1 MSIIQSLAD
10 VSRLHIQQIEEW
22 PMDPFNLARL
32 FVESECKDFQGRVT
46 LRYWRGEWYLYGPG
60 HYVKYTEQSI
70 RVMLTAF
77 IKIYIDSNHHVD
89 KQGVALKVTTAVVTN
104 ALQAL
109 APLVAVAE
117 TVEIPTWLGDDRQRQ
132 LVALKNWLVDL
143 GDLSTNELKVF
154 ENSPEWFSTVVLP
167 YDYDPTATCPR
178 WRQFVHEVMEGDQ
191 ERIALLQE
199 FCGYCFTP
207 DTQHQKFLVLE
218 GEGDNGKS
226 VTLEIL
232 THMIGEQNVSQV
244 PLELFGARFQLT
256 RSIGKL
262 ANICAE
268 VGELSTVAEGVL
280 KQFTGGDR
288 MYFDRKGIAGIE
300 CYPTAKLV
308 LATNSRPRFRD
319 RSQGIWRRMILLPF
333 RYTVP
338 PERKDRKL
346 VSKLKAELPGI
357 FLWALEGLKRLREN
371 GHFTEPA
378 ACREVLEEYRL
389 ESNPARVFLG
399 ENMTVGLGET
409 VRCADVYANY
419 VAWSKDSGFEALNA
433 AQFGKEVAKQ
443 FPSVKRMRATTKD
456 DRAWRYMGLGY
467 HTPVSAGALLFPGSS
482 LEKAA

>member
-1 MSIIQSLAD
+1 MSIIQSRAD
-10 VSRLHIQQIEEW
+10 VSRLHIQQLEEW
-22 PMDPFNLARL
+22 PMDPFNLARS
-32 FVESECKDFQGRVT
+32 FVESACRDFQGRLT
-46 LRYWRGEWYLYGPG
+46 LRHFHSEWYLYGPG
-60 HYVKYTEQSI
+60 HYLKYTEQSI

-77 IKIYIDSNHHVD
+77 IKTYIDSNHCVD
-89 KQGVALKVTTAVVTN
+89 KHGVALKVTTAVVTN

-109 APLVAVAE
+109 APMVAVAE
-117 TVEIPTWLGDDRQRQ
+117 TVQIPTWLGDDRQLQ

-178 WRQFVHEVMEGDQ
+178 WRQFVHEVMGGDE

-199 FCGYCFTP
+199 FYGYCLTR

-232 THMIGEQNVSQV
+232 TQMIGEDNVSQV

-288 MYFDRKGIAGIE
+288 MYFDRKGIAGVE

-357 FLWALEGLKRLREN
+357 FLWALEGLKRLRAN

-389 ESNPARVFLG
+389 ESNPARVFLT
-399 ENMTVGLGET
+399 ENMSFLPGES
-409 VRCADVYANY
+409 VRCADVYKNY
-419 VAWSKDSGFEALNA
+419 LEWSKQSGFEPLNV
-433 AQFGKEVAKQ
+433 AQFGKEVSKQ
-443 FPSVKRMRATTKD
+443 FPSVKRIRMTKKD
-456 DRAWRYMGLGY
+456 DRAWRYAGLDY
-467 HTPVSAGALLFPGSS
+467 QSHVSAGAILFSGSP